1 VSGSRATALGGG
13 ARLADKPGARVDLAL
28 TLPIFL
34 GYQLGVVF
42 LRVKNAS
49 DMVTGP
55 LLQLANGS
63 RLHYLGMTL
72 GIGVVF
78 AGIFALVGR
87 GHAFRL
93 SKFIQIAVEGAIYA
107 VVMRL
112 GANYIVGRL
121 PMLAVAG
128 ARASAPS
135 AAAATTPFGNDP
147 LTGLVM
153 SLGAGFYEELAF
165 RVVLFGLGA
174 KLLVLLFA
182 KENLTLVE
190 QGPRLTVRAFL
201 LMTFWALVSA
211 AVFSGVH
218 YVGALGDKFELG
230 SFVFRFVLGLALT
243 LIFVL
248 RGFAAAVWTHALYD
262 AWVLVL

>member
-1 VSGSRATALGGG
+1 MRDSVSVSARGGH
-13 ARLADKPGARVDLAL
+13 LTEKPGAWVDLAL
-28 TLPIFL
+28 TLPIFV

-42 LRVKNAS
+42 LKVKNAS
-49 DMVTGP
+49 DLVTGP

-63 RLHYLGMTL
+63 RLNYLGMTL

-78 AGIFALVGR
+78 AGVFALLGR
-87 GHAFRL
+87 GHAFRFG
-93 SKFIQIAVEGAIYA
+93 KFIQIAIEGAVYA

-112 GANYIVGRL
+112 VANFVVGNL
-121 PMLAVAG
+121 PMIVRGLGPKSHGLV
-128 ARASAPS
+128 
-135 AAAATTPFGNDP
+135 AATSPMGSDP
-147 LTGLVM
+147 MTGFVM

-174 KLLVLLFA
+174 KLLVLLLA
-182 KENLTLVE
+182 RERMNLVDQ
-190 QGPRLTVRAFL
+190 QGPRLTLRGFL
-201 LMTFWALVSA
+201 VMAVWALVSA

-243 LIFVL
+243 LIFVF